1 MIHRRD
7 EFRGAQ
13 ATIDKVHQLAKD
25 GKINLFTQY
34 QMASVKGDK
43 NLESIDIKHDNN
55 EIKNLKTDYVL
66 GFFGL
71 IMQLGPIANWGLNID
86 KKTIEVDTEK
96 FETNQKGI
104 YAVGDICNYPGKLK
118 LILSGFHEGALAARA
133 CFKLARPNEKYR
145 FEFTTSSKTIKERLG
160 VKKVIELYSA
170 NTPNGKKI
178 SIMLEEIGYEY
189 KVINI
194 DLNKGDQF
202 KPEFKKISPFS
213 KIPVI
218 IDQDNNKNIFES
230 GAILMYLAEQS
241 GKFYDTKDRLEI
253 NQWLMAQMGY
263 VGPML
268 GQHHQFHH
276 YNPGKSQFGE
286 ERYFKISKRIYEE
299 LDERLSKSRFLAGEN
314 YTIAD
319 IGTFPWIARHE
330 WHDIG
335 LKNYKNLTRW
345 YVEISEREAVKK
357 GFKFMNKDEVPP
369 KP

>member
-1 MIHRRD
+1 MID
-7 EFRGAQ
+7 
-13 ATIDKVHQLAKD
+13 
-25 GKINLFTQY
+25 
-34 QMASVKGDK
+34 
-43 NLESIDIKHDNN
+43 
-55 EIKNLKTDYVL
+55 
-66 GFFGL
+66 
-71 IMQLGPIANWGLNID
+71 
-86 KKTIEVDTEK
+86 
-96 FETNQKGI
+96 
-104 YAVGDICNYPGKLK
+104 
-118 LILSGFHEGALAARA
+118 
-133 CFKLARPNEKYR
+133 
-145 FEFTTSSKTIKERLG
+145 
-160 VKKVIELYSA
+160 LYSA

-299 LDERLSKSRFLAGEN
+299 LDERLSQSRFLAGEN

-345 YVEISEREAVKK
+345 YVEISEREAVKN
-357 GFKFMNKDEVPP
+357 GFRFMNKDEVPP

>member
-1 MIHRRD
+1 
-7 EFRGAQ
+7 
-13 ATIDKVHQLAKD
+13 
-25 GKINLFTQY
+25 
-34 QMASVKGDK
+34 
-43 NLESIDIKHDNN
+43 
-55 EIKNLKTDYVL
+55 
-66 GFFGL
+66 
-71 IMQLGPIANWGLNID
+71 
-86 KKTIEVDTEK
+86 
-96 FETNQKGI
+96 
-104 YAVGDICNYPGKLK
+104 
-118 LILSGFHEGALAARA
+118 
-133 CFKLARPNEKYR
+133 
-145 FEFTTSSKTIKERLG
+145 
-160 VKKVIELYSA
+160 
-170 NTPNGKKI
+170 
-178 SIMLEEIGYEY
+178 MLEEIGYEY

-218 IDQDNNKNIFES
+218 VDQDNNKNIFES

-299 LDERLSKSRFLAGEN
+299 LDERLSQSRFLAGEN

-357 GFKFMNKDEVPP
+357 GFKFMNTDEVPP
-369 KP
+369 QP